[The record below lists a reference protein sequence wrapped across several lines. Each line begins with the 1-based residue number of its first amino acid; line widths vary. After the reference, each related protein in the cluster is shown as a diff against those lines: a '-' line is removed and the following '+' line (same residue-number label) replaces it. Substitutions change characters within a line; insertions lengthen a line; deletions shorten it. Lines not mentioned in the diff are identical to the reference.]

1 MSISTLPI
9 RIPAV
14 VVKYIATFL
23 KHNGRP
29 DVKML
34 MILYKSFTYNI
45 YDDDQSNQ
53 YYIQN
58 VHEYLSVIMY
68 DAIDEWYALSG
79 KPHPYELSPLDLY
92 WVYELTFAEH
102 LFQSELAETSIL
114 FQITS
119 LLGYMMKSSDN
130 ITFNYINVNDMPLIS
145 LLEKALILKRG
156 ELIRFIYEN
165 ILQAWHVFY
174 LYAKHNHASYRTKT
188 NSLANDKGLLDLL
201 IHQGGYQKE
210 LLSLAITGLFENEFT
225 YHNFSKIS
233 KTTTIKEYKIMPNP
247 KVVKTILKSFPS
259 ICNEVIPY
267 YMKPRIEV
275 ELDENYGEE
284 GPDEI
289 LPLDMWKFYKNTFA
303 ERVYVD
309 RSNDIYMDQIITIP
323 KNELIG
329 KLLEAAN

>member
-1 MSISTLPI
+1 
-9 RIPAV
+9 
-14 VVKYIATFL
+14 
-23 KHNGRP
+23 
-29 DVKML
+29 
-34 MILYKSFTYNI
+34 
-45 YDDDQSNQ
+45 
-53 YYIQN
+53 
-58 VHEYLSVIMY
+58 
-68 DAIDEWYALSG
+68 
-79 KPHPYELSPLDLY
+79 
-92 WVYELTFAEH
+92 
-102 LFQSELAETSIL
+102 
-114 FQITS
+114 
-119 LLGYMMKSSDN
+119 
-130 ITFNYINVNDMPLIS
+130 
-145 LLEKALILKRG
+145 LEKALILKRG

-165 ILQAWHVFY
+165 LLQAWQVFY

-210 LLSLAITGLFENEFT
+210 LLSLAITGLFENEIT
-225 YHNFSKIS
+225 YHNFS

-267 YMKPRIEV
+267 YMKPRIKV
-275 ELDENYGEE
+275 ELNENYGEE
-284 GPDEI
+284 VPDKI

-309 RSNDIYMDQIITIP
+309 NVDRSNDTYREQIITIP